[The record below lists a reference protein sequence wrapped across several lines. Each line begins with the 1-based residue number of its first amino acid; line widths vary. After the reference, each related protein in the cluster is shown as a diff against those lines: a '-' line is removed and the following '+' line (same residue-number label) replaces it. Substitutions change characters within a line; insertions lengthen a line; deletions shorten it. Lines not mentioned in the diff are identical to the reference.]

1 VCFEISIF
9 IDSQNSSPK
18 LLVNYREKKIAR
30 VDPETNP
37 TAPKGR
43 RLSWHLTQKERPWSR
58 YNAQKWEN
66 MGLGPPAA
74 ASEASLHRV

>member
-1 VCFEISIF
+1 MYKILKFPVLHTLTP
-9 IDSQNSSPK
+9 DP
-18 LLVNYREKKIAR
+18 NYREKKIAR